1 MGMAFKPILIQLILI
16 ALSQNPNVVAT
27 LLIPPYLKHHLH
39 SLNLILCTFFHL
51 LVTTL
56 IITIS
61 NLQIDEPTKIDEAL
75 ISSEGE
81 HWKETLE
88 FEYASLFKN

>member
-1 MGMAFKPILIQLILI
+1 M
-16 ALSQNPNVVAT
+16 
-27 LLIPPYLKHHLH
+27 
-39 SLNLILCTFFHL
+39 
-51 LVTTL
+51 TTL

-61 NLQIDEPTKIDEAL
+61 NFQIDEPTKIDEAL
-75 ISSEGE
+75 INSKGE

>member
-1 MGMAFKPILIQLILI
+1 MAFKPIPIQLIVIVL
-16 ALSQNPNVVAT
+16 LQNPNVVAT

-39 SLNLILCTFFHL
+39 SLNLILYTFFHL

-61 NLQIDEPTKIDEAL
+61 NFQIDEQTKINEAL
-75 ISSEGE
+75 ISLEGE
-81 HWKETLE
+81 HWKETLD